1 MQAVLILKF
10 LPYVVICYPGFQCQ
24 CIKYTF
30 AAACAVCLQ
39 LYNWYVQAMGTKVG
53 KEVLCLG
60 GVVAEY
66 EHVSIGDG
74 CVIGDGAFLLTHT
87 VENRS
92 VGSLVVAGC
101 CWQVD

>member
-1 MQAVLILKF
+1 M
-10 LPYVVICYPGFQCQ
+10 
-24 CIKYTF
+24 
-30 AAACAVCLQ
+30 CLQ
-39 LYNWYVQAMGTKVG
+39 LYNWYVRAMGTKVG
-53 KEVLCLG
+53 KDMFCLG

-92 VGSLVVAGC
+92 GTQRAVSAGC
-101 CWQVD
+101 CRPLTGGFVGRKSGTI